1 MFRAQNKA
9 PRNIVAKIRKKMK
22 DSIVFSSSN
31 GSLINLEVEVEN
43 ISSGWGG
50 GRVKNKVGC

>member
-31 GSLINLEVEVEN
+31 GTLINLEVGVEN
-43 ISSGWGG
+43 ISSGWGEKKG
-50 GRVKNKVGC
+50 EK